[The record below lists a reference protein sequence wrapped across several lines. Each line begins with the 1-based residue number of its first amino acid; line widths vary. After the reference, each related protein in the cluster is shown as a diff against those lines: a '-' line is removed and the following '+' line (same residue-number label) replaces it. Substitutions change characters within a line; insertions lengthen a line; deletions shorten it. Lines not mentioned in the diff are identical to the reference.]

1 MTELGPLDTGFM
13 EMEDTDR
20 RVSLGI
26 GTVAIVEGP
35 PPAKEELRG
44 WLDRGL
50 ERHARLR
57 QRVRRTP
64 LDLKA
69 PVWENDPHFDLNHH
83 LRWTALPAPGGE
95 KELRELIATELTERL
110 DRDHPLWEVVV
121 VDQLTENRW
130 VLILKAHHTLADGIS
145 EITLLESFCDP
156 AASDIGEHRHH
167 R

>member
-1 MTELGPLDTGFM
+1 MRD
-13 EMEDTDR
+13 
-20 RVSLGI
+20 
-26 GTVAIVEGP
+26 
-35 PPAKEELRG
+35 ELRG

-69 PVWENDPHFDLNHH
+69 PVWEDDPNFDLGHH
-83 LRWTALPAPGGE
+83 IRWTALPAPGGE
-95 KELRELIATELTERL
+95 SELKELIATELTERL

-121 VDQLTENRW
+121 VDQLAEDRW
-130 VLILKAHHTLADGIS
+130 VMILEAHHTMVDGIS

-156 AASDIGEHRHH
+156 AATHWRGPCSRRSER
-167 R
+167 